1 MLQIKSKFIL
11 FTPFFI
17 LLIWFIFPFVK
28 IFRLTLSYEPNKIY
42 ELNNLN
48 YSYEIY
54 STNNKLISKLSSKF
68 DVLNTNEKIPSL
80 MQEAF
85 ISSEDKNFLKHHGID
100 LFGTSRAFIKNLQS
114 GYIKE
119 GGSTISQQASR
130 IIFLNNEL
138 TFKRKIKEIIISLIM
153 ELKFDKNQIFKIYIN
168 NIYLGEGAYGINEAA
183 AIYFGKLI
191 SELTL
196 SEIALLAGL
205 APAPSIYS
213 PFRNY
218 DLAIINRNQVLN
230 SMHKDGYISKKE
242 LKAAMDEK
250 IILTNQK
257 KHEKYKNN
265 KTLIKFI
272 LQEAKDIL
280 KIKKITLN
288 ENEHLII
295 NSSINEIWQAEAQNL
310 FQYLF
315 PKDIE
320 MALISIES
328 DSGLIKAMI
337 GGREYQKNQFNR
349 AISAVR
355 PLGSTFKIIPYIAA
369 LSNGIKLED
378 TYLDL
383 PTCWDN
389 YCPKNFSKNY
399 RGRISLKNSFKQSSN
414 IIPIRISEE
423 IGLKKIINLAN
434 LFGLGH
440 QQKIGEFL
448 PLAIGAY
455 GDSLINI
462 TNAYSSLNNKGILV
476 KPRIIN
482 NIELKNKELIWQN
495 APKGKRII
503 NLEVTR
509 DINIL
514 LRESVRDGNAIAASI
529 ENVNVYGKTGTSDKN
544 KDVWFIGSIGN
555 LTTGIWLGFD
565 NNKESNLSSGNAAQ
579 LWKSFIQKINP

>member
-1 MLQIKSKFIL
+1 M
-11 FTPFFI
+11 
-17 LLIWFIFPFVK
+17 
-28 IFRLTLSYEPNKIY
+28 
-42 ELNNLN
+42 
-48 YSYEIY
+48 
-54 STNNKLISKLSSKF
+54 
-68 DVLNTNEKIPSL
+68 
-80 MQEAF
+80 
-85 ISSEDKNFLKHHGID
+85 
-100 LFGTSRAFIKNLQS
+100 
-114 GYIKE
+114 
-119 GGSTISQQASR
+119 
-130 IIFLNNEL
+130 
-138 TFKRKIKEIIISLIM
+138 
-153 ELKFDKNQIFKIYIN
+153 
-168 NIYLGEGAYGINEAA
+168 
-183 AIYFGKLI
+183 
-191 SELTL
+191 
-196 SEIALLAGL
+196 LAGL

-218 DLAIINRNQVLN
+218 DLAIINRNQVLK

-257 KHEKYKNN
+257 KYEKYKNN
-265 KTLIKFI
+265 KTLIEFI

-280 KIKKITLN
+280 KSKKITLN
-288 ENEHLII
+288 ANEHLII

-337 GGREYQKNQFNR
+337 GGREYQKNEFNR
-349 AISAVR
+349 AISAIR

-383 PTCWDN
+383 PTCWND

-434 LFGLGH
+434 LFGLGRE
-440 QQKIGEFL
+440 QKIEEFL

-462 TNAYSSLNNKGILV
+462 TNAYSSLNNNGILV

-544 KDVWFIGSIGN
+544 KDAWFIGSIGN

-579 LWKSFIQKINP
+579 LWKSFVQKINP